1 MDRGDM
7 RSGRTGGGEPRGGGR
22 RRVRRL
28 RERSVRV
35 TRLQWQRSAVLNEW
49 RGTGEAPSATKNV
62 RGMED
67 LVPEIIDALG
77 LKERYET
84 AEMEQV
90 WRELVGDFNAGLSRP
105 VRIERR
111 VLFVQIS
118 QATALYHMERTLKPE
133 LLRKIQGRFGEE
145 RIRDIRFVG

>member
-1 MDRGDM
+1 M
-7 RSGRTGGGEPRGGGR
+7 
-22 RRVRRL
+22 
-28 RERSVRV
+28 
-35 TRLQWQRSAVLNEW
+35 
-49 RGTGEAPSATKNV
+49 
-62 RGMED
+62 
-67 LVPEIIDALG
+67 PEIIDALG